1 MTKINFGSMNKNRIL
16 IVTRNFPPLV
26 GGMERLNLHICQALA
41 KFYDVSVAGP
51 KDSSKFHEVKSFV
64 EFSAAPLW
72 LYIFSSLIKTTWLA
86 LKNKPDFVFCGSG
99 AAILAGF
106 FAAKITGAKL
116 VCYLHG
122 LDIVANSVI
131 YQNFFVPLIKKSDL
145 IFVNSNH
152 SKELAINA
160 GIDRN
165 KINILSPGT
174 TLPSMQNRISLEEGF
189 RQEYNLDTN
198 PFLLI
203 VGRLTPRKG
212 VHEFIINVMP
222 NLIVEYPQLKLLIV
236 GGDSLESIRKH
247 TGIRDRLH
255 QLIESMNM
263 QQNVN
268 LLGGLSDETLS
279 AAFFSASALIFPV
292 LEIKNDVEGFG
303 MVAIEAA
310 AHGLPSVG
318 FSVGGV
324 PDAIGHGKSGWL
336 VPSGE
341 YGNMEEKIKTLLNS
355 KFSAELTEDSITHY
369 AKQFEWSLFEERL
382 KGFLEKGF

>member
-1 MTKINFGSMNKNRIL
+1 MNKNRIL

-26 GGMERLNLHICQALA
+26 GGMERLNLHICQALV
-41 KFYDVSVAGP
+41 KNYDVSVAGP
-51 KDSSKFHEVKSFV
+51 KDSSKFHEQKSFV

-72 LYIFSSLIKTTWLA
+72 LYILSSWIKTAWLA
-86 LKNKPDFVFCGSG
+86 LKNKPDLVFCGSG

-106 FAAKITGAKL
+106 FSAKITGAKL

-122 LDIVANSVI
+122 LDIIADNMI
-131 YQNFFVPLIKKSDL
+131 YQNLFIPLIKKSDL
-145 IFVNSNH
+145 ILVNSNH
-152 SKELAINA
+152 SKKLAISA
-160 GIDRN
+160 GVDSN

-174 TLPSMQNRISLEEGF
+174 ALPSVENRVFLEEGF

-212 VHEFIINVMP
+212 IQEFIINVMP
-222 NLIVEYPQLKLLIV
+222 NLIVEYPQLNLLIV
-236 GGDSLESIRKH
+236 GGDSLESIKKH
-247 TGIRDRLH
+247 AGIRDQLH
-255 QLIESMNM
+255 QLIESMGLQENIRF
-263 QQNVN
+263 
-268 LLGGLSDETLS
+268 LGSVSDEKLS
-279 AAFFSASALIFPV
+279 AAFFSAKALIFPV

-341 YGNMEEKIKTLLNS
+341 YENMEQKIKTILNS
-355 KFSAELTEDSITHY
+355 KFSAELTEDTITNY
-369 AKQFEWSLFEERL
+369 AKQFEWCQFEEKL
-382 KGFLEKGF
+382 KKFLEEGL

>member
-1 MTKINFGSMNKNRIL
+1 MNKKKL
-16 IVTRNFPPLV
+16 LLVTRNFPPLV
-26 GGMERLNLHICQALA
+26 GGMEKLNFNIFQSLLSD
-41 KFYDVSVAGP
+41 FEVFVSAPTG
-51 KDSSKFHEVKSFV
+51 SKKYHKSTIFT
-64 EFSAAPLW
+64 EFSPAPLW
-72 LYIFSSLIKTTWLA
+72 LYLISSFFKTIMLS
-86 LKNKPDFVFCGSG
+86 KRVKPNIVFCGSG
-99 AAILAGF
+99 SAILAGYF
-106 FAAKITGAKL
+106 SAKITGAKL

-122 LDIVANSVI
+122 LDIVADSVI
-131 YQNFFVPLIKKSDL
+131 YQNLFIPLVKKSDL
-145 IFVNSNH
+145 ILVNSNH
-152 SKELAINA
+152 TKKLAIDA
-160 GIDRN
+160 GMDGN
-165 KINILSPGT
+165 KVNILAPGT
-174 TLPSMQNRISLEEGF
+174 ALPCMNNRALLEAGF
-189 RQEYNLDTN
+189 RQEYNLDTC

-212 VHEFIINVMP
+212 IQEFIMGVMP
-222 NLIVEYPQLKLLIV
+222 SLIVEYPQLKLLIV
-236 GGDSLESIRKH
+236 GGESLESIKTH
-247 TGIRDRLH
+247 GGIRDKLH
-255 QLIESMNM
+255 QLIESMSM
-263 QQNVN
+263 QQNIR

-341 YGNMEEKIKTLLNS
+341 YENMEQKIKTILNS
-355 KFSAELTEDSITHY
+355 KLSAELTEDSITNY

>member
-1 MTKINFGSMNKNRIL
+1 
-16 IVTRNFPPLV
+16 
-26 GGMERLNLHICQALA
+26 MEKLNLHICQALA
-41 KFYDVSVAGP
+41 KIYDVSVAGP
-51 KDSSKFHEVKSFV
+51 KDSSNFHEQKSFV

-72 LYIFSSLIKTTWLA
+72 LYILSSWIKTAWLA
-86 LKNKPDFVFCGSG
+86 LKNKPDLVFCGSG

-106 FAAKITGAKL
+106 FSAKITGATL

-122 LDIVANSVI
+122 LDIIADSVI
-131 YQNFFVPLIKKSDL
+131 YQNVFVPLIKKSDL
-145 IFVNSNH
+145 ILVNSNH
-152 SKELAINA
+152 SKKLAISA
-160 GIDRN
+160 GVDSK

-174 TLPSMQNRISLEEGF
+174 ALPSMVNRVFLEECF
-189 RQEYNLDTN
+189 RQEYNLETN

-212 VHEFIINVMP
+212 IQEFIINVMP
-222 NLIVEYPQLKLLIV
+222 NLIVEYPKLNLLIV
-236 GGDSLESIRKH
+236 GGDSLESIKKH
-247 TGIRDRLH
+247 AGIRDQLH
-255 QLIESMNM
+255 QLIESMGLQENIRF
-263 QQNVN
+263 
-268 LLGGLSDETLS
+268 LGSVSDEKLS
-279 AAFFSASALIFPV
+279 AAFFSAKALIFPV

-341 YGNMEEKIKTLLNS
+341 YENMEQKIKAILNS
-355 KFSAELTEDSITHY
+355 KLSAELTEDVITNY
-369 AKQFEWSLFEERL
+369 AKQFEWSQFEEKL
-382 KGFLEKGF
+382 KTVLEKGF

>member
-1 MTKINFGSMNKNRIL
+1 
-16 IVTRNFPPLV
+16 
-26 GGMERLNLHICQALA
+26 
-41 KFYDVSVAGP
+41 
-51 KDSSKFHEVKSFV
+51 V

-72 LYIFSSLIKTTWLA
+72 LYIFSSLIKTAWLA

-131 YQNFFVPLIKKSDL
+131 YQNLFVPLIKKSDL

-174 TLPSMQNRISLEEGF
+174 TLPSMEDRVSLEEGF
-189 RQEYNLDTN
+189 RQEYNLDAN

-212 VHEFIINVMP
+212 VQEFILNIMP
-222 NLIVEYPQLKLLIV
+222 NLILEYPQLNLLIV
-236 GGDSLESIRKH
+236 GGESLESIKKH
-247 TGIRDRLH
+247 SGMSSKIH
-255 QLIESMNM
+255 QLVESMGM
-263 QQNVN
+263 QKNIR
-268 LLGGLSDETLS
+268 LLGGLSDEDLS
-279 AAFFSASALIFPV
+279 AAFFSAEALIFPV

-310 AHGLPSVG
+310 AHGLPTIG
-318 FSVGGV
+318 FAVGGV
-324 PDAIGHGKSGWL
+324 PDAVSHGQSGYL
-336 VPSGE
+336 VPSGDYE
-341 YGNMEEKIKTLLNS
+341 QLELQIKTLLCGKTGGNS
-355 KFSAELTEDSITHY
+355 LISKDACIAYANQFSWDKFGDKL
-369 AKQFEWSLFEERL
+369 KRL
-382 KGFLEKGF
+382 LVFGDTV

>member
-1 MTKINFGSMNKNRIL
+1 MKKIL
-16 IVTRNFPPLV
+16 LVTRNFPPLI
-26 GGMERLNLHICQALA
+26 GGMERLNQHICRCLA
-41 KFYDVSVAGP
+41 KTYDVSVAGP
-51 KDSSKFHEVKSFV
+51 KGSAKYHNQNKFV
-64 EFSAAPLW
+64 EFSPAPLW
-72 LYIFSSLIKTTWLA
+72 LYILSSWVNTIGLAIKS
-86 LKNKPDFVFCGSG
+86 KPDLVFCGSG
-99 AAILAGF
+99 AAILAGYF
-106 FAAKITGAKL
+106 SAKITGAKL

-122 LDIVANSVI
+122 LDIIAGSVI
-131 YQNFFVPLIKKSDL
+131 YQNVFIPLIKKSDL
-145 IFVNSNH
+145 ILVNSNH
-152 SKELAINA
+152 SKKLAMSVGINS
-160 GIDRN
+160 N

-174 TLPSMQNRISLEEGF
+174 ALPCMENRAQLEAGF
-189 RQEYNLDTN
+189 RQKYNLGGN
-198 PFLLI
+198 PLLLM

-212 VHEFIINVMP
+212 IQEFIIKIMS
-222 NLIVEYPQLKLLIV
+222 NLLAEYPHLNLLIV
-236 GGDSLESIRKH
+236 GGESLESIKKYS
-247 TGIRDRLH
+247 GISNKLH
-255 QLIESMNM
+255 QLIESMGM
-263 QQNVN
+263 QQNIR

-341 YGNMEEKIKTLLNS
+341 YENMEQKIKTILNS

-369 AKQFEWSLFEERL
+369 AKQFEWSLFDERL
-382 KGFLEKGF
+382 KGLLEKGF

>member
-1 MTKINFGSMNKNRIL
+1 MPIKKVL
-16 IVTRNFPPLV
+16 IVTRNFPPLI
-26 GGMERLNLHICQALA
+26 GGMEKLNLHICQALA

-51 KDSSKFHEVKSFV
+51 KDSSKFHEQKSFV

-72 LYIFSSLIKTTWLA
+72 LYILSSWIKTAWLA
-86 LKNKPDFVFCGSG
+86 LKNKPDLVFCGSG

-106 FAAKITGAKL
+106 FSAKITGAKL

-122 LDIVANSVI
+122 LDIIADSVI
-131 YQNFFVPLIKKSDL
+131 YQNLFIPLIKKSDL
-145 IFVNSNH
+145 ILVNSNH
-152 SKELAINA
+152 SKKLAISA
-160 GIDRN
+160 GVDSN

-174 TLPSMQNRISLEEGF
+174 ALPSIENRVFLEKNF
-189 RQEYNLDTN
+189 RQEYNLYTN

-212 VHEFIINVMP
+212 IQEFIINVMP
-222 NLIVEYPQLKLLIV
+222 NLIVEYPQLNLLIV
-236 GGDSLESIRKH
+236 GGDSLESIKKH
-247 TGIRDRLH
+247 AGIRDQLH
-255 QLIESMNM
+255 QLIESMGLQENIRF
-263 QQNVN
+263 
-268 LLGGLSDETLS
+268 LGSVSDEKLS
-279 AAFFSASALIFPV
+279 AAFFSAKALIFPV

-341 YGNMEEKIKTLLNS
+341 YENMEQKIKTILNS
-355 KFSAELTEDSITHY
+355 KFSAELTEDTITNY
-369 AKQFEWSLFEERL
+369 AKQFEWCQFEEKL
-382 KGFLEKGF
+382 KKFLEEGL